1 MEELLKNAEDF
12 FQSAEDN
19 LKKGR
24 FNPAVA
30 DFFKAIVILCDYII
44 YRDTKILPKNH
55 NQRFSLLRDYFKD
68 IYKNVS
74 ELFELYTKSY
84 NFRLKAGDVIKI
96 KNYYDELKKFIFN
109 KK

>member
-19 LKKGR
+19 YKKKR

-30 DFFKAIVILCDYII
+30 DLFKSIVILCDYII
-44 YRDTKILPKNH
+44 YRDIKILPKNH
-55 NQRFSLLRDYFKD
+55 NQRFSLLKDYFKD

-74 ELFELYTKSY
+74 ELFELYTNSY
-84 NFRLKAGDVIKI
+84 NLRLNEKDAIKI
-96 KNYYDELKKFIFN
+96 KAYYNELKKFIFN